1 MTVRKHSPIAVVGV
15 STLFPGSVDT
25 TGFWRNI
32 VEGND
37 LMSAV
42 PPGHWLTEDYYDPDP
57 KAPDKTYANR
67 GAFLPEVDFDP
78 MAWGIPPNIVPATDT
93 CQLLAL
99 IVAQRVLD
107 DAAKGQFKYEDRE
120 RMSVMLG
127 VTSAQE
133 LLGAMVS
140 RLQRPVWTQSLRDM
154 GMPESQVQEACT
166 RIESHYTPWQE
177 STFPGILG
185 NVVAGRIANRL
196 DLGGKNCVT
205 DAACASSLAALSMS
219 ITELQMGDSD
229 VCICGGA
236 DTMNDIFMYM
246 CFSKTPAL
254 SQTGDCRPFSDDA
267 DGTMLGEGFGM
278 LALKR
283 LEDAERDGDRVY
295 GVIRGLG
302 GSSDGRAKSVYAPV
316 PAGQAKAVR
325 RAYAQAEF
333 GAETVELV
341 EAHGTGTIAGDAA
354 EFEGMKTVFREAD
367 ANTKQWC
374 AVGSVKSQ
382 IGHTKAAAGAAGMVK
397 AVLALHHKV
406 FPPSIKIHAPNPK
419 LDLEQSPF
427 YLSARTR
434 PWIRNSDHP
443 RRAAVS
449 AFGFGGSNFHVALEE
464 YTGPADKAYRRRTA
478 PTELVLLSA
487 DSHDALASR
496 CRELSAQVSEPGTLV
511 YLARTT
517 QESYDPKANARLA
530 LVAKDEA
537 ELAQK
542 LDKAAGLVMKGEAF
556 ETPDG
561 LAFGLGAIEGDV
573 AFLFPGQGSQFIDM
587 GADLAMN
594 WDDAR
599 APWDAAADLDI
610 FRAEPLHDVVFPK
623 PAFEEEALA
632 AQGAKLTAT
641 EWAQPGIGV
650 TSLASLRLMR
660 AIGLEPSAV
669 AGHSFGEVIALHAA
683 GVLSEEDAMRV
694 ARRRGEL
701 MAEAAST
708 PGSMTAVSASAEV
721 VRGLLAKSATGVVL
735 ANDNSPAQVVVSGK
749 TDAIAAFEKELDAEG
764 VRFTRLG
771 VATAFHSEV
780 VSASTIPFGEFLA
793 SVNVSSPE
801 LPVYAN
807 SEAAPYPSDAGAI
820 RALLGN
826 QIARPVRFVEEIEAM
841 YAAGVRTF
849 VEVGPGSVL
858 TGLVG
863 RILKGRPHRAISTD
877 RKGRHG
883 VTSLNHALG
892 KLAAAGAEMN
902 VGALWQAFEPASD
915 PRDVSKPRMVMKLS
929 GSNYGKPY
937 PPENGAAGR
946 TKPNPE
952 RLEAPAV
959 ERIQERAL
967 TDTVHTPAARIA
979 EPALVQPIAV
989 QPVAVQAVA
998 VQPVAQPVAQPIAV
1012 QAVAVQAAMPASAPV
1027 SDAWATAYQE
1037 AQRQTAEAHSTY
1049 TRSMAEA
1056 HGAFLEL
1063 QKASFLG
1070 LAQMMN
1076 TSVTVQAAPM
1086 QPAPM
1091 QPAPMQVAPMQPA
1104 HAPTWSAPVAA
1115 PAPVVAAAPGPMPA
1129 PVAAPVAAPVVVAPV
1144 AAPAP
1149 VAAAPAPVA
1158 APTMDLHQLMLE
1170 VVADK
1175 TGYPVDMLQLSMDLE
1190 ADLGVD
1196 SIKRVEILSAM
1207 REREPNL
1214 PDVDPTELSKLRTL
1228 QEIVD
1233 AMDTRE
1239 QPASAL
1245 VAAATTPEPA
1255 ASHATTPAAARYA
1268 LRLVNAPASGFAL
1281 PRLASAKRLV
1291 ITDDGAG
1298 VAGALVDALARRG
1311 VSAQAVSEIPNDAD
1325 GVIFLGGL
1333 ADLPDVNAALAVNRQ
1348 AFLAAKTIADKAQ
1361 GEGAVFVT
1369 VQDTGGDFGLTG
1381 SARAWL
1387 GGLPGLVKT
1396 AAQEWPHAGLRAI
1409 DLERGGRDGATLAE
1423 VLAEELLRGGPT
1435 RVVGASGGG
1444 LEVALAADGSRRTL
1458 QSYAAEVQRSTPV
1471 VTKDSVLLCSGGA
1484 RGVTAATLI
1493 ALAGDTGCSLILLGR
1508 TPLEDEDE
1516 ALRGAQTDAA
1526 LKKALLALAQAA
1538 GEKLTPAELG
1548 KRASRVLAGREVRAT
1563 LNAIDMVG
1571 GRATYVAASVTD
1583 ASALRAALAPIRAE
1597 FGKITGIVHGA
1608 GVLADRMIADKTV
1621 DQFDWVFSTKV
1632 DGLRTLLEVTAEDDI
1647 SLLLTFSSV
1656 AARCGN
1662 RGQCDYA
1669 MANEVLNKVVTAES
1683 ARRGGALF
1691 ARSMGWGPWAGG
1703 MVTPALKARFE
1714 AMGVPLIALPVGARM
1729 LVDELSDGSGN
1740 VELVLGGEPKPE
1752 ALLEDGTS
1760 AGERFEV
1767 HVSQATYPVID
1778 HHRVQG
1784 TPVVPVALVLEWFAR
1799 GVGAARPDLVLHT
1812 IEHLKVLSGIKLEH
1826 FEGGGEDFTVVVR
1839 RLSNG
1844 DGATFGLELLD
1855 SAGRRRYS
1863 ARARAERVAHAASTR
1878 PTAPANL
1885 AALKGPVYDGVA
1897 LFHGPQF
1904 QVIRGLP
1911 DVGDAGLMAN
1921 LVGASEVGW
1930 PQASWQ
1936 TDPALVDGGLQL
1948 ALLWT
1953 AHTLGGASL
1962 PTALGKLE
1970 VFQRGLP
1977 VGELRATLT
1986 GHEARGEKTVCDVS
2000 FVDAA
2005 GTKVAKLGGV
2015 EMHVIP
2021 GSRSTS
2027 GTPTN

>member
-1 MTVRKHSPIAVVGV
+1 MLEVV
-15 STLFPGSVDT
+15 
-25 TGFWRNI
+25 
-32 VEGND
+32 
-37 LMSAV
+37 A
-42 PPGHWLTEDYYDPDP
+42 
-57 KAPDKTYANR
+57 DKTGY
-67 GAFLPEVDFDP
+67 PVD
-78 MAWGIPPNIVPATDT
+78 ML
-93 CQLLAL
+93 QLSMDLEADL
-99 IVAQRVLD
+99 GVDSIKRVEILS
-107 DAAKGQFKYEDRE
+107 AMRE
-120 RMSVMLG
+120 REPNL
-127 VTSAQE
+127 
-133 LLGAMVS
+133 
-140 RLQRPVWTQSLRDM
+140 P
-154 GMPESQVQEACT
+154 
-166 RIESHYTPWQE
+166 
-177 STFPGILG
+177 
-185 NVVAGRIANRL
+185 
-196 DLGGKNCVT
+196 
-205 DAACASSLAALSMS
+205 
-219 ITELQMGDSD
+219 D
-229 VCICGGA
+229 V
-236 DTMNDIFMYM
+236 D
-246 CFSKTPAL
+246 
-254 SQTGDCRPFSDDA
+254 
-267 DGTMLGEGFGM
+267 
-278 LALKR
+278 
-283 LEDAERDGDRVY
+283 
-295 GVIRGLG
+295 
-302 GSSDGRAKSVYAPV
+302 
-316 PAGQAKAVR
+316 
-325 RAYAQAEF
+325 
-333 GAETVELV
+333 
-341 EAHGTGTIAGDAA
+341 
-354 EFEGMKTVFREAD
+354 
-367 ANTKQWC
+367 
-374 AVGSVKSQ
+374 
-382 IGHTKAAAGAAGMVK
+382 
-397 AVLALHHKV
+397 
-406 FPPSIKIHAPNPK
+406 
-419 LDLEQSPF
+419 
-427 YLSARTR
+427 
-434 PWIRNSDHP
+434 
-443 RRAAVS
+443 
-449 AFGFGGSNFHVALEE
+449 
-464 YTGPADKAYRRRTA
+464 
-478 PTELVLLSA
+478 PTELSKL
-487 DSHDALASR
+487 R
-496 CRELSAQVSEPGTLV
+496 TL
-511 YLARTT
+511 
-517 QESYDPKANARLA
+517 QEI
-530 LVAKDEA
+530 V
-537 ELAQK
+537 
-542 LDKAAGLVMKGEAF
+542 
-556 ETPDG
+556 
-561 LAFGLGAIEGDV
+561 
-573 AFLFPGQGSQFIDM
+573 
-587 GADLAMN
+587 
-594 WDDAR
+594 
-599 APWDAAADLDI
+599 
-610 FRAEPLHDVVFPK
+610 
-623 PAFEEEALA
+623 
-632 AQGAKLTAT
+632 
-641 EWAQPGIGV
+641 
-650 TSLASLRLMR
+650 
-660 AIGLEPSAV
+660 
-669 AGHSFGEVIALHAA
+669 
-683 GVLSEEDAMRV
+683 DAMDTR
-694 ARRRGEL
+694 
-701 MAEAAST
+701 MPAAS
-708 PGSMTAVSASAEV
+708 
-721 VRGLLAKSATGVVL
+721 
-735 ANDNSPAQVVVSGK
+735 
-749 TDAIAAFEKELDAEG
+749 AA
-764 VRFTRLG
+764 
-771 VATAFHSEV
+771 
-780 VSASTIPFGEFLA
+780 
-793 SVNVSSPE
+793 
-801 LPVYAN
+801 
-807 SEAAPYPSDAGAI
+807 
-820 RALLGN
+820 
-826 QIARPVRFVEEIEAM
+826 
-841 YAAGVRTF
+841 
-849 VEVGPGSVL
+849 
-858 TGLVG
+858 
-863 RILKGRPHRAISTD
+863 
-877 RKGRHG
+877 
-883 VTSLNHALG
+883 
-892 KLAAAGAEMN
+892 
-902 VGALWQAFEPASD
+902 
-915 PRDVSKPRMVMKLS
+915 
-929 GSNYGKPY
+929 
-937 PPENGAAGR
+937 
-946 TKPNPE
+946 
-952 RLEAPAV
+952 
-959 ERIQERAL
+959 
-967 TDTVHTPAARIA
+967 
-979 EPALVQPIAV
+979 
-989 QPVAVQAVA
+989 
-998 VQPVAQPVAQPIAV
+998 
-1012 QAVAVQAAMPASAPV
+1012 
-1027 SDAWATAYQE
+1027 
-1037 AQRQTAEAHSTY
+1037 
-1049 TRSMAEA
+1049 
-1056 HGAFLEL
+1056 
-1063 QKASFLG
+1063 
-1070 LAQMMN
+1070 
-1076 TSVTVQAAPM
+1076 
-1086 QPAPM
+1086 
-1091 QPAPMQVAPMQPA
+1091 
-1104 HAPTWSAPVAA
+1104 
-1115 PAPVVAAAPGPMPA
+1115 VAAAA
-1129 PVAAPVAAPVVVAPV
+1129 
-1144 AAPAP
+1144 
-1149 VAAAPAPVA
+1149 VAAAPAIA
-1158 APTMDLHQLMLE
+1158 AATTDLRQLMLE

-1298 VAGALVDALARRG
+1298 VASALVDALARRG

-1458 QSYAAEVQRSTPV
+1458 QSYAAEVQKSTPV

-1608 GVLADRMIADKTV
+1608 GVLADRRIADKTV

-1752 ALLEDGTS
+1752 ALLEDGTA